1 MKKLTTVTVAVFAVS
16 LAVVPAVVMAQKARG
31 EESARDIRTIVAQE
45 AEKEVES
52 GQSKAAKIKNEAAS
66 KSLKVRQEVCEQK
79 RETLQNG
86 TRTMSQGADSV
97 KKNLDTMYTR
107 VTGFYE
113 SGKLTT
119 PNYKDLVAKIE
130 LAKKDAETSME
141 ALNNRAPDA
150 VDCTDMKTATRFE
163 GDKLAG
169 EGAKTALKN
178 YRKALV
184 DLISALKSANA
195 SENKTTT
202 KPEGTTNE

>member
-1 MKKLTTVTVAVFAVS
+1 MKKITTVTVAAFAVA
-16 LAVVPAVVMAQKARG
+16 LVLVPAVMAQKARG
-31 EESARDIRTIVAQE
+31 EENAAAVRSMARQE
-45 AEKEVES
+45 AEKEVET
-52 GQSKAAKIKNEAAS
+52 GQQKAAKIKNEAAS

-79 RETLQNG
+79 REKLQNG
-86 TRTMSQGADSV
+86 TRTMYRGAESV
-97 KKNLDTMYTR
+97 KMSLDTMYTR
-107 VTGFYE
+107 VAEFYE

-119 PNYKDLVAKIE
+119 PNYAALVDKIE

-141 ALNNRAPDA
+141 ALSSRAPDA
-150 VDCTDMKTATRFE
+150 VDCTDMKTATRLE